1 MNRIWNELE
10 ALRGSLRSHEMAMML
25 LREVLATLEVAPEL
39 HESFEEPWRRFRDTP
54 SYPHLQAAARVFRD
68 LTRPERLMII
78 QRLTSSGDD
87 KYWDSKLIPDVPARM
102 IAKLAGKGKSV
113 RCSFGSAAMPALHIA
128 LGAREAGED
137 IHVRFIDQDL
147 FICNLVKLAASA
159 IDVSVEVVMGQP
171 LSRVDGGTFD
181 TEICMP
187 PFGADVRDRNELPRK
202 TLERID
208 AAERGRLHFE
218 PVAMADMLVHAP
230 GARVVFSFTAGALF
244 RTVGS
249 ELVARGEVVDSGRLA
264 AVFAV
269 PPGMVYTMTNLATCI
284 MVLVPED
291 EELRNVRFIDLADKT
306 FGAKTTRGRYDI
318 QKEAS
323 WAGAMESDLAENISW
338 ARDVSPSEIREQNNI
353 LAVERYL
360 RTESSE
366 ALAVFLSDYDT
377 KALSDLV
384 DVIRPSALP
393 KSHDGEYTVR
403 EASPGDIDETG
414 VLGMPPRET
423 RVARGALRKA
433 RNQQVR
439 PGDIL
444 LSVKGTIGRV
454 GIVTDD
460 APRNDEETF
469 WTAGQSL
476 VILRTRGQ
484 IAAEV
489 LYEYLSND
497 LVQEHIGSLAGGA
510 AIQSISAKD
519 LASLPVPLPPQVDQD
534 RIVEQTRSRR
544 ALFEDIER
552 VRREIKRHRSET
564 WPHQTLGVTLSE

>member
-1 MNRIWNELE
+1 
-10 ALRGSLRSHEMAMML
+10 MML
-25 LREVLATLEVAPEL
+25 LREVLATVEAEPDL
-39 HESFEEPWRRFRDTP
+39 HDGFEEQWLRFRDTP
-54 SYPHLQAAARVFRD
+54 SYPHLQAAARAFRD
-68 LTRPERLMII
+68 LPRPERLMVI

-87 KYWDSKLIPDVPARM
+87 RYWDFNLIPDVPAKM
-102 IAKLAGKGKSV
+102 IAELAGKIKSV

-137 IHVRFIDQDL
+137 IHVRFVDQDPFL
-147 FICNLVKLAASA
+147 CDLVKMAASA
-159 IDVSVEVVMGQP
+159 IEVSVEVVVSQP
-171 LSRVDGGTFD
+171 FSRTDEGTFEA
-181 TEICMP
+181 EICMP
-187 PFGADVRDRNELPRK
+187 PFGADVRDRSELPRK

-230 GARVVFSFTAGALF
+230 GARVVLSFTAGALF

-284 MVLVPED
+284 MVLTPDDNEQ
-291 EELRNVRFIDLADKT
+291 RNVRFIDLADKT

-318 QKEAS
+318 KKEAS
-323 WAGAMESDLAENISW
+323 WAAAMDYDLTENVAW

-353 LAVERYL
+353 LAVDRYL

-393 KSHDGEYTVR
+393 KAHDGEYTVR

-414 VLGMPPRET
+414 VLRVPPRET
-423 RVARGALRKA
+423 KVARGALRKA

-439 PGDIL
+439 AGDVL

-454 GIVTDD
+454 GIVPDGV
-460 APRNDEETF
+460 PSNDEDNF

-484 IAAEV
+484 IAPEV
-489 LYEYLSND
+489 LYEYLNNE

-519 LASLPVPLPPQVDQD
+519 LASLPIPLPSQSDQARVVD
-534 RIVEQTRSRR
+534 RTRSRR
-544 ALFEDIER
+544 ALFDEIER
-552 VRREIKRHRSET
+552 VRWEISKHRSET
-564 WPHQTLGVTLSE
+564 WPHQKLNKAPTE